1 MSENRILIVDDE
13 PGIRDVLTALLKKDG
28 YEVGTADTGKKA
40 LRLFDEK
47 AFDLVITDLR
57 MEDMDGIQLLR
68 TLKERRQRQLVIIM
82 TAFSAWD
89 SAVEAMRLGAYD
101 YIAKPFDN
109 TNLRMLVARAFE
121 VVKLYRDADLPPGE
135 VLKAAGSLIGNTA
148 QMQEIQRLIARIAP
162 TDSTVLITGESGT
175 GKELVARAL
184 HACSLRSHAP
194 FLAVNCGAFTET
206 LLESELF
213 GHVKGSFT
221 GAIVDKK
228 GLFEVAD
235 KGTFFL
241 DEIGD
246 LSRETQV
253 KLLRFLEERELKRV
267 GGTET
272 IRVDVR
278 IIAATNKSL
287 EESVQGGEFR
297 QDLYYRLNVIPIHL
311 PPLRERTE
319 DIPLLAG
326 HLIARHAPP
335 IRKETTGIAAMRKEI
350 TGIDK
355 GALDALM
362 RYDWPGNVRE
372 LENTLQRAMALTEGS
387 TIRREDLVGT
397 VRSAGPAERVSD
409 TEISDEGMD
418 LERRLEEIERKY
430 IITALQKTNQNI
442 TNAAQLL
449 KMSFRSLRYR
459 IKKLNIR

>member
-13 PGIRDVLTALLKKDG
+13 AGIQEVLSALLRKDG
-28 YEVGTADTGKKA
+28 YEVVSAGTGKEAIA
-40 LRLFDEK
+40 LYDEK
-47 AFDLVITDLR
+47 AFDLVITDLK
-57 MEDMDGIQLLR
+57 MPEIDGIGLLR
-68 TLKERRQRQLVIIM
+68 MLKERRQSQLVIIM

-101 YIAKPFDN
+101 YITKPFDN
-109 TNLRMLVARAFE
+109 MNIRMLVSRAFE
-121 VVKLYRDADLPPGE
+121 GVKLYRDSDLSEAE
-135 VLKAAGSLIGNTA
+135 VFRATGGLIGNSP
-148 QMQEIQRLIARIAP
+148 QMQDIQRMIARVAP

-175 GKELVARAL
+175 GKELVARGL
-184 HACSLRSHAP
+184 HACSLRSHMP

-213 GHVKGSFT
+213 GHVKGAFT
-221 GAIVDKK
+221 GAVVDKK

-253 KLLRFLEERELKRV
+253 KLLRFLEEREEKRV

-278 IIAATNKSL
+278 IIAATNKGL
-287 EESVQGGEFR
+287 EEAVECGEFR

-311 PPLRERTE
+311 PPLRERRE

-326 HLIARHAPP
+326 HLIARHGPS
-335 IRKETTGIAAMRKEI
+335 MRKEI
-350 TGIDK
+350 VKIDE
-355 GALDALM
+355 DAMDLLM
-362 RYDWPGNVRE
+362 HYDWPGNVRE
-372 LENTLQRAMALTEGS
+372 LENTLQRAIALADGD
-387 TIRREDLVGT
+387 TIGRINLVGT
-397 VRSAGPAERVSD
+397 VRSAGPAERLRD
-409 TEISDEGMD
+409 TEIPPDGID
-418 LERRLEEIERKY
+418 LAIRLEEIERKY
-430 IITALQKTNQNI
+430 IVTALQRTNHNI

-449 KMSFRSLRYR
+449 KTSFRSLRYR
-459 IKKLNIR
+459 IKKLGIR